1 MTRKIHKRSKV
12 SRTESTNEP
21 RQPSRLEKKRNTHA
35 GCPAGHGPTRGVSG
49 VSGSTTLFHMLAQTR
64 RELLAAVH
72 DRRNRDQRG
81 SRRCAV
87 HAAPA
92 MELVVRGREQ
102 SPGEP
107 HRFTGLDPERHDV
120 LDLEVDPVATRTEC
134 RLRRAGGSRGG
145 RGARQRRRAQSGC
158 SSIVVKTAVRTCLRR
173 AAMSMS
179 KTGACARG
187 TTSVTNT
194 CRTSSP
200 RRRSSRRVS
209 TESR

>member
-35 GCPAGHGPTRGVSG
+35 GCPTGHGPTRGVSG
-49 VSGSTTLFHMLAQTR
+49 VSGSTTPSSCCRRPASSSSPPCTTSGAVINEDLVDAQ
-64 RELLAAVH
+64 L
-72 DRRNRDQRG
+72 
-81 SRRCAV
+81 

-92 MELVVRGREQ
+92 MELVMRGREQ

-158 SSIVVKTAVRTCLRR
+158 SSAVVKTAVRTCLRR